1 MMSSTFNRV
10 TASVRTLRRN
20 RFGAALLLGLA
31 AWLISAPAAN
41 AWWNDDWLLRKKITI
56 DLTSAGLPN
65 GEALGNTGPVLI
77 RLHSGNFRFASAKED
92 GSDLRFVA
100 GDDKTPLKF
109 QIEKYNAL
117 FNEAQIWVNIPD
129 LKSAAKTEFF
139 LYYGNRK
146 ATAVDTKGVY
156 DADTLLVY
164 HFAENGTPPQDSSIW
179 ANHALGPSRII
190 DGAQIGAGTHFD
202 GTTVISVP
210 DSPGLAIPENGT
222 LTWSSWVSMGAAQPE
237 AVLFSRKQD
246 GSGLTIGLDSGV
258 PFVQIDGVT
267 PARTPAGAP
276 ITAGKWH
283 HIAVVADAGTVTIYV
298 DGERNTSS
306 PGALP
311 ALSGKASIGGEA
323 DAAATPA
330 PAATSDQPAA
340 DAAATTPGV
349 VGGFVGD
356 LDEMKIIKSARTPV
370 AVRFAALVQ
379 GADFG
384 KIIAYSEDEETSA
397 WFTGYFA
404 VILKSVT
411 VDGWVVIALLG
422 VMAVL
427 SWIVIVDK
435 VGYCGRQAK
444 GNALFLEQFNA
455 DEDAFLRLEAEP
467 DQPKGKPKTKA
478 ERAVRESSLRRLYQ
492 QAVQETIRRFSRGS
506 GMKALSPQAITAIR
520 ASLDSIYVKEAQ
532 KLNRMMVMLTIAI
545 SGGPFLGLLG
555 TVVGVMI
562 TFAAIA
568 ASGDVNVNAIAPGI
582 AAALVATVAGL
593 GVAIPALFAYNY
605 LTIRIKDLSSDMQVF
620 IDDLLARMA
629 EEFHPGAQPTRQAA
643 E

>member
-1 MMSSTFNRV
+1 MMFSTFNRV
-10 TASVRTLRRN
+10 IVSARILSRN
-20 RFGAALLLGLA
+20 RFGAALLVGLT
-31 AWLISAPAAN
+31 AWLMSAPAAN

-56 DLTSAGLPN
+56 DLSTAGLPN
-65 GEALGNTGPVLI
+65 GEALGSTGPVLV

-109 QIEKYNAL
+109 QIEKFNAL

-129 LKSAAKTEFF
+129 LKSAAKTELF

-146 ATAVDTKGVY
+146 ATAVDSKGVY

-210 DSPGLAIPENGT
+210 DSPGLTIPENGA
-222 LTWSSWVSMGAAQPE
+222 LTWSAWVNMGAEQPQ

-258 PFVQIDGVT
+258 PFAQVDGVT
-267 PARTPAGAP
+267 PARTPPGAP

-283 HIAVVADAGTVTIYV
+283 HLAVVADAGNLIIYV
-298 DGERNTSS
+298 DGERNTTG
-306 PGALP
+306 PGTLP
-311 ALSGKASIGGEA
+311 ALAGKASIGGEA
-323 DAAATPA
+323 DAAPTTTPA
-330 PAATSDQPAA
+330 PASDQPAA
-340 DAAATTPGV
+340 DASAAPAV

-356 LDEMKIIKSARTPV
+356 LDEMKIIKSARTPA

-444 GNALFLEQFNA
+444 GNALFLAQFHA
-455 DEDAFLRLEAEP
+455 DEDAFLRLEPEL
-467 DQPKGKPKTKA
+467 DQPRDKPKTKA
-478 ERAVRESSLRRLYQ
+478 ERAIRESSLRRLYL
-492 QAVQETIRRFSRGS
+492 QAVQETIRRFSRTS
-506 GMKALSPQAITAIR
+506 GVKALSPQAITAIR

-629 EEFHPGAQPTRQAA
+629 EEFHPGAQPARQAA